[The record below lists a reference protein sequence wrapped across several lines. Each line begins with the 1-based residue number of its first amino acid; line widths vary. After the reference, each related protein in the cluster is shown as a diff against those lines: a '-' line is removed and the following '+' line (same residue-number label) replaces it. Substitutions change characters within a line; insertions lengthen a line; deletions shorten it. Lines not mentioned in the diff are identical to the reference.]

1 MKHMVTEN
9 AEKISE
15 REVLYIMQAMSAILE
30 TSGIRGLIK
39 ALDVDLLVENAKAS
53 MLLEEQEDLES
64 AIHMLSNLSREF
76 SSEVK
81 KSEIK
86 PVSIVASQ
94 ALVEEIRRTV
104 GGAAADGVISRCK
117 KKFLT

>member
-1 MKHMVTEN
+1 MATCAGSPVN
-9 AEKISE
+9 
-15 REVLYIMQAMSAILE
+15 
-30 TSGIRGLIK
+30 SGTKSI
-39 ALDVDLLVENAKAS
+39 DVDLLAENAKAS
-53 MLLEEQEDLES
+53 KLLKEQEDLES
-64 AIHMLSNLSREF
+64 AILIISNLSKEF
-76 SSEVK
+76 SKKVEKSEV
-81 KSEIK
+81 K